1 MSDQPHATD
10 SPVLC
15 VYIAEHCPICA
26 DARELAAAIRR
37 DYPGVALF
45 EVLVGAATQPVPPQL
60 FATPTWFLNDVL
72 WSLGNPSAQQVAQAL
87 GTAFASPTMERH
99 VKTDEKSA
107 SPQPA
112 EKMRYLSEL
121 TVFQDLSPREI
132 EEINRVTTMSQVAKG
147 RVFYRPEEP
156 GEVLFILKEG
166 RVQLYRISPEGKKL
180 VISTLG
186 PHTLFGEMALL
197 GTKMHNTFAEAIED
211 CLICVMSRT
220 DLERLILSK
229 PQVAVRILEVTG
241 KRLREAEERLEN
253 MAFKGIPARL
263 ASLLLR
269 LAEEQASA
277 DIVGLTHQ
285 DLAESVG
292 TYRETATQVLNDLK
306 SDGLIDIGRKRI
318 SILNRER
325 LIEVADS

>member
-1 MSDQPHATD
+1 MK
-10 SPVLC
+10 
-15 VYIAEHCPICA
+15 AE
-26 DARELAAAIRR
+26 DKAA
-37 DYPGVALF
+37 P
-45 EVLVGAATQPVPPQL
+45 
-60 FATPTWFLNDVL
+60 N
-72 WSLGNPSAQQVAQAL
+72 
-87 GTAFASPTMERH
+87 
-99 VKTDEKSA
+99 
-107 SPQPA
+107 QPA

-121 TVFQDLSPREI
+121 TVFRDLTPREM
-132 EEINRVTTMSQVAKG
+132 EDLNRITTMSTVPRG

-166 RVQLYRISPEGKKL
+166 RVQLYRISPECKKL
-180 VISTLG
+180 VITTLG

-197 GTKMHNTFAEAIED
+197 GTKMHNTFAEAVED

-229 PQVAVRILEVTG
+229 PQVALRILEVTG

-269 LAEEQASA
+269 LSREQDSNT
-277 DIVGLTHQ
+277 ITGLTHQ

-306 SDGLIDIGRKRI
+306 SQGLIEIGRKRI
-318 SILNRER
+318 TILDREG
-325 LIEVADS
+325 LEEVAES

>member
-1 MSDQPHATD
+1 VNAKS
-10 SPVLC
+10 
-15 VYIAEHCPICA
+15 
-26 DARELAAAIRR
+26 DARSDGKNDER
-37 DYPGVALF
+37 VA
-45 EVLVGAATQPVPPQL
+45 
-60 FATPTWFLNDVL
+60 
-72 WSLGNPSAQQVAQAL
+72 VA
-87 GTAFASPTMERH
+87 
-99 VKTDEKSA
+99 
-107 SPQPA
+107 QPA
-112 EKMRYLSEL
+112 EKLRYLSEL
-121 TVFQDLSPREI
+121 TVFQDLSPREMQ
-132 EEINRVTTMSQVAKG
+132 ELNRIITMSTVPRG

-180 VISTLG
+180 VITTLG

-197 GTKMHNTFAEAIED
+197 GTKMHNTFAEAIDD

-229 PQVAVRILEVTG
+229 PQVALRILEVTG

-269 LAEEQASA
+269 LADEQGNDEIA
-277 DIVGLTHQ
+277 GLTHQ

-306 SDGLIDIGRKRI
+306 AQGLIEIGRKRI
-318 SILNRER
+318 KVLER
-325 LIEVADS
+325 DRLSEIAES

>member
-1 MSDQPHATD
+1 MTIDDRTTLNQ
-10 SPVLC
+10 SP
-15 VYIAEHCPICA
+15 
-26 DARELAAAIRR
+26 D
-37 DYPGVALF
+37 
-45 EVLVGAATQPVPPQL
+45 
-60 FATPTWFLNDVL
+60 
-72 WSLGNPSAQQVAQAL
+72 
-87 GTAFASPTMERH
+87 
-99 VKTDEKSA
+99 
-107 SPQPA
+107 
-112 EKMRYLSEL
+112 KMRYLTEL
-121 TVFQDLSPREI
+121 AVFQDLTPREM
-132 EEINRVTTMSQVAKG
+132 EDLNRITTMSTVAKG

-180 VISTLG
+180 VITTLG

-197 GTKMHNTFAEAIED
+197 GTKMHNTFAEAVDD

-220 DLERLILSK
+220 DLERLILNK
-229 PQVAVRILEVTG
+229 PQVALRILDITG

-269 LAEEQASA
+269 LSEEQDS
-277 DIVGLTHQ
+277 DTVTGLTHQ

-306 SDGLIDIGRKRI
+306 SQGLIGIGRKRI
-318 SILNRER
+318 IILNRNGLE
-325 LIEVADS
+325 EVAES

>member
-1 MSDQPHATD
+1 MTTKS
-10 SPVLC
+10 
-15 VYIAEHCPICA
+15 
-26 DARELAAAIRR
+26 
-37 DYPGVALF
+37 
-45 EVLVGAATQPVPPQL
+45 
-60 FATPTWFLNDVL
+60 
-72 WSLGNPSAQQVAQAL
+72 
-87 GTAFASPTMERH
+87 
-99 VKTDEKSA
+99 DEKNSI
-107 SPQPA
+107 SQPA

-121 TVFQDLSPREI
+121 AVFQDLSPREMQ
-132 EEINRVTTMSQVAKG
+132 ELNRITTMSTVPRG

-180 VISTLG
+180 VITTLG

-197 GTKMHNTFAEAIED
+197 GTKMHNTFAEAIDD

-220 DLERLILSK
+220 DLERLILNK
-229 PQVAVRILEVTG
+229 PQVALRILDITG

-269 LAEEQASA
+269 LSDEQGS
-277 DIVGLTHQ
+277 DEITGLTHQ

-306 SDGLIDIGRKRI
+306 SQGLIDIGRKRI
-318 SILNRER
+318 KILDADR
-325 LIEVADS
+325 LAEVAES

>member
-1 MSDQPHATD
+1 MNID
-10 SPVLC
+10 L
-15 VYIAEHCPICA
+15 
-26 DARELAAAIRR
+26 R
-37 DYPGVALF
+37 
-45 EVLVGAATQPVPPQL
+45 
-60 FATPTWFLNDVL
+60 ND
-72 WSLGNPSAQQVAQAL
+72 
-87 GTAFASPTMERH
+87 
-99 VKTDEKSA
+99 

-112 EKMRYLSEL
+112 EKMRHLSEL
-121 TVFQDLSPREI
+121 DVFQDLTSREM
-132 EEINRVTTMSQVAKG
+132 EELNRITTMSTVSKG

-180 VISTLG
+180 VIITLG

-197 GTKMHNTFAEAIED
+197 GTKMHNTFAEAVDD
-211 CLICVMSRT
+211 CLICVMSRP

-229 PQVAVRILEVTG
+229 PQVALRILDITG
-241 KRLREAEERLEN
+241 KRLREVEERLEN

-269 LAEEQASA
+269 LAEEQGG
-277 DIVGLTHQ
+277 DVIIGLTHQ

-306 SDGLIDIGRKRI
+306 SQGTIEIGRKRI
-318 SILNRER
+318 RILDEDK
-325 LIEVADS
+325 LTEVSEN